1 MCLPGTIEKV
11 SERARI
17 EGVPSLSR
25 RSFLTAAGAAGVT
38 ASLMPST
45 AVARRIRA
53 KRSMD
58 LTHTFT
64 AGFPV
69 YTGNVPTRKTLV
81 TVEENGFYAQ
91 GWTFEEHSG
100 THMDAPGHFV
110 SGGRLV
116 PELSPNELL
125 VPVAVIDI
133 SNKASEDPD
142 AVVTPDDLVRYEKRH
157 GRIPKNAGVFMYSGW
172 EERLPDP
179 EAFKNAD
186 ANGTYHFPG
195 FGIEA
200 VEWLLAHRSVRAI
213 GVDTL
218 SLDNGESATFD
229 VHLTWLGSDRYGI
242 ENLANLGKLRPKG
255 TTAFVGVVPW
265 EEGSGGP
272 CRVIAYS

>member
-11 SERARI
+11 SERART

-38 ASLMPST
+38 ASLMPSA
-45 AVARRIRA
+45 AVARKIHVNRT
-53 KRSMD
+53 MD

-69 YTGNVPTRKTLV
+69 YAFEEPTRETLV
-81 TVEENGFYAQ
+81 TVEDDGFYAQ
-91 GWTFEEHSG
+91 RWTFGEHSG

-116 PELSPNELL
+116 PELSPRELV
-125 VPVAVIDI
+125 VPVVVIDI
-133 SNKASEDPD
+133 SKRASEDPD

-157 GRIPKNAGVFMYSGW
+157 GRIPRDAGVFMYSGW
-172 EERLPDP
+172 EKRLPDR

-186 ANGTYHFPG
+186 ANGTFHFPG
-195 FGIEA
+195 FGIDA
-200 VEWLLAHRSVRAI
+200 VEWLLDRRSVRAI

-218 SLDNGESATFD
+218 SLDNGESTTFD

-255 TTAFVGVVPW
+255 TTAFIGVVPW

>member
-11 SERARI
+11 SERART

-25 RSFLTAAGAAGVT
+25 RSFLTAAGAAGVS

-45 AVARRIRA
+45 AAARRIRA
-53 KRSMD
+53 KRAMD

-116 PELSPNELL
+116 PELSPKELL
-125 VPVAVIDI
+125 LPVTVIDI
-133 SNKASEDPD
+133 SGRASEDPD

-157 GRIPKNAGVFMYSGW
+157 GRIPRNAGVFMYSGW

-179 EAFKNAD
+179 DTFKNAD

-200 VEWLLAHRSVRAI
+200 VEWLLARRSVRAI

-218 SLDNGESATFD
+218 SLDKGESTTFD

-272 CRVIAYS
+272 CRVIAYW

>member
-11 SERARI
+11 SERART
-17 EGVPSLSR
+17 EGVPPFSR

-38 ASLMPST
+38 ASLMPS
-45 AVARRIRA
+45 AAAARKIHVNRA
-53 KRSMD
+53 MD

-69 YTGNVPTRKTLV
+69 YVGDEPTRETLT
-81 TVEENGFYAQ
+81 TVEDDGFYSQ
-91 GWTFEEHSG
+91 RWTFGEHSG

-116 PELSPNELL
+116 PELSPRELL

-133 SNKASEDPD
+133 SKRASKDPD

-157 GRIPKNAGVFMYSGW
+157 GRIPRNAGVFMYSGW

-186 ANGTYHFPG
+186 ANGTFHFPG
-195 FGIEA
+195 FGIDA
-200 VEWLLAHRSVRAI
+200 VEWLLDRRSVRAI

-218 SLDNGESATFD
+218 SLDKGESTTFD

>member
-11 SERARI
+11 TERART

-38 ASLMPST
+38 ASLMPSA
-45 AVARRIRA
+45 AVARRIHVNRA
-53 KRSMD
+53 MD

-69 YTGNVPTRKTLV
+69 YTGNEPTRKTLV

-116 PELSPNELL
+116 PELSPRELV

-133 SNKASEDPD
+133 SKRASKDPD

-157 GRIPKNAGVFMYSGW
+157 GRIPRNAGVFMYSGW
-172 EERLPDP
+172 EKRLPDP
-179 EAFKNAD
+179 GAFKNAD

-195 FGIEA
+195 FGIDA
-200 VEWLLAHRSVRAI
+200 VEWLLDRRSVRAI

-218 SLDNGESATFD
+218 SLDNGESTTFD

>member
-11 SERARI
+11 SERART

-38 ASLMPST
+38 ASLIPST
-45 AVARRIRA
+45 AAARRIRT

-81 TVEENGFYAQ
+81 TVEANGFYAQ

-133 SNKASEDPD
+133 SKRASEDPD
-142 AVVTPDDLVRYEKRH
+142 AVVTPDDLVRYERRH

-218 SLDNGESATFD
+218 SLDNGESTTFD

-242 ENLANLGKLRPKG
+242 ENLANLGRLQPKG